1 MTSRPTL
8 HRGKLAKAPKVVGV
22 RPLTREDM
30 LALQGPRPPQ
40 NRPKAMRETHHRLAR
55 MVAAGFRT
63 EEILRLTGFSY
74 TRLHQLRH
82 DPAFVELVSQYRGK
96 VDEAYVRGVDE
107 FWETSTSNMLRGERK
122 IEQILDDDDEGL
134 LEKPL
139 TLSQLMALTSDRADR
154 FGYSKKI
161 VNRNENLDFA
171 KMMEQVA
178 RASGRSNVIDAKQQ
192 FVRQGA
198 TLAPDEIPASRLV
211 TSGDDGGTDG

>member
-1 MTSRPTL
+1 VTQPTL
-8 HRGKLAKAPKVVGV
+8 HRGKLAKTPRVLGV

-30 LALQGPRPPQ
+30 LVLQDKRPVQ
-40 NRPKAMRETHHRLAR
+40 NRPKALRETHHRLAR
-55 MVAAGFRT
+55 MVAAGMRT
-63 EEILRLTGFSY
+63 DEILRLTGFSY
-74 TRLHQLRH
+74 TRYHTLKH
-82 DPAFVELVSQYRGK
+82 DPAFTELVTQYRGK
-96 VDEAYVRGVDE
+96 VDEAWERSLDE
-107 FWETSTSNMLRGERK
+107 VYETETSNLRRMVHMVADHLDEAEETNVK
-122 IEQILDDDDEGL
+122 I
-134 LEKPL
+134 PL
-139 TLSQLMALTSDRADR
+139 KELFIGIGDRADR

-198 TLAPDEIPASRLV
+198 TLIPDEIPASRLV

>member
-1 MTSRPTL
+1 
-8 HRGKLAKAPKVVGV
+8 
-22 RPLTREDM
+22 
-30 LALQGPRPPQ
+30 
-40 NRPKAMRETHHRLAR
+40 MRETHHRLAR

-63 EEILRLTGFSY
+63 EEILRLTGYSY

-82 DPAFVELVSQYRGK
+82 DPAFQELVAAYKDK

-139 TLSQLMALTSDRADR
+139 TLGQLMALTSDRADR

-192 FVRQGA
+192 FGTRGA
-198 TLAPDEIPASRLV
+198 TADVGIPASRLV

>member
-1 MTSRPTL
+1 MTQPTL

-30 LALQGPRPPQ
+30 LALQEPRPPQ

-63 EEILRLTGFSY
+63 EEILRLSGYSY
-74 TRLHQLRH
+74 NRLHQLRH
-82 DPAFVELVSQYRGK
+82 DPAFTELVSQYRGK

-107 FWETSTSNMLRGERK
+107 FWETSTSNMLRAERK
-122 IEQILDDDDEGL
+122 IEDRLDGDDDGV
-134 LEKPL
+134 EKISL
-139 TLSQLMALTSDRADR
+139 KDLMALTSDRADR

>member
-1 MTSRPTL
+1 VTQPTL

-30 LALQGPRPPQ
+30 LALQEPRPPQ

-63 EEILRLTGFSY
+63 EEILRLSGYSY
-74 TRLHQLRH
+74 NRLHQLRH
-82 DPAFVELVSQYRGK
+82 DPAFTELVSQYRGK

-107 FWETSTSNMLRGERK
+107 FWETSTSNMLRAERK
-122 IEQILDDDDEGL
+122 IEDRLDGDDEGT
-134 LEKPL
+134 EKISL
-139 TLSQLMALTSDRADR
+139 KDLMALTSDRADR

-211 TSGDDGGTDG
+211 TSGDDGGRDE

>member
-1 MTSRPTL
+1 
-8 HRGKLAKAPKVVGV
+8 
-22 RPLTREDM
+22 M
-30 LALQGPRPPQ
+30 LALQSPRPPQ

>member
-1 MTSRPTL
+1 
-8 HRGKLAKAPKVVGV
+8 
-22 RPLTREDM
+22 
-30 LALQGPRPPQ
+30 
-40 NRPKAMRETHHRLAR
+40 

-63 EEILRLTGFSY
+63 EEILRLTGFSS
-74 TRLHQLRH
+74 TRLLQLRH
-82 DPAFVELVSQYRGK
+82 DPAFQELVAAYKDK

-107 FWETSTSNMLRGERK
+107 FWETSTSNMLRAERK
-122 IEQILDDDDEGL
+122 IEDRLDEDDEGA
-134 LEKPL
+134 EKISL
-139 TLSQLMALTSDRADR
+139 KDLMALTSDRADR

-211 TSGDDGGTDG
+211 TSGDDGGTEG

>member
-1 MTSRPTL
+1 
-8 HRGKLAKAPKVVGV
+8 
-22 RPLTREDM
+22 M
-30 LALQGPRPPQ
+30 LALQEPRPPQ

-63 EEILRLTGFSY
+63 EEILRLTGFSS
-74 TRLHQLRH
+74 TRLLQLRH
-82 DPAFVELVSQYRGK
+82 DPAFQELVAAYKDK

-107 FWETSTSNMLRGERK
+107 FWETSTSNMLRAERK
-122 IEQILDDDDEGL
+122 IE
-134 LEKPL
+134 
-139 TLSQLMALTSDRADR
+139 
-154 FGYSKKI
+154 
-161 VNRNENLDFA
+161 NRNENLDFA

-211 TSGDDGGTDG
+211 TSGDDGGRDE